1 MDLLWSCKTNLVSSA
16 QSFNVFI
23 VLNSLFSAG
32 PNACLAL
39 EQLKQAMLCNAGYKK
54 FFEIG
59 FIGNPTIRIV
69 PHGTFNAYRGWYV
82 GKSGFNPAQVKVP
95 CAIVDPEVR
104 QFLAD
109 RVTIDLEL
117 KYGIS

>member
-1 MDLLWSCKTNLVSSA
+1 MVSSA
-16 QSFNVFI
+16 QLFNVFI
-23 VLNSLFSAG
+23 VLNSSFSTG
-32 PNACLAL
+32 PNAGLSL

-54 FFEIG
+54 FFDIG

-69 PHGTFNAYRGWYV
+69 PHGTFNAYRSWSV
-82 GKSGFNPAQVKVP
+82 GKSGFNPTQVKVP
-95 CAIVDPEVR
+95 CATVDPGVR

-117 KYGIS
+117 KYGSA